1 MIWLWIILAL
11 VLSYLPLINKKIDLA
26 NYMWILIPV
35 DAYGISVAGAT
46 IKPYMIFAVF
56 LPIALYAKNKGTQFD
71 LSASK
76 GQLLAGIISTL
87 IIIVNLFNSTNPAS
101 VKAAFM
107 TLVVYICA
115 QFYVSCTDCSKSD
128 QLNDVFIA
136 SCFGCGIVYI
146 ATYFLMQSGL
156 FTDSIVANV
165 RADNGLYLQMNNMV
179 NGNFSQSFRLRG
191 FSFDPN
197 TMFVQ
202 FIFGITACVSKIAKK
217 FNLYHLVT
225 LLISVFCILLSG
237 SRMGLLC
244 CITAIVITAIVAI
257 SELES
262 IRKKLLSIIATLTI
276 CVGAL
281 IFSMSRFG
289 QSMLSSLFS
298 AYSNRSSLTDEY
310 GRFSIWNECVKIYW
324 EKNPLFGVGYNNMS
338 TYTMTERMTHNT
350 YLQFICECGLLVG
363 GLAVIY
369 FLSIAFIGWSKLRF
383 QHKISKNNGA
393 FLPMVIGYTM
403 TLVSLFSV
411 DNLTCSYLWFG
422 ALTLIKIA
430 YYVPQDTEHTL
441 TA

>member
-26 NYMWILIPV
+26 NYMWLLIPI

-56 LPIALYAKNKGTQFD
+56 LPIVLYAKNKGTQFD

-87 IIIVNLFNSTNPAS
+87 IIIVNLFNNSNPAS

-115 QFYVSCTDCSKSD
+115 QLFVSCSDCSKSE

-146 ATYFLMQSGL
+146 ATYFFMQSGL
-156 FTDSIVANV
+156 FTESIIANV
-165 RADNGLYLQMNNMV
+165 RTDDGLFLQLNNMV
-179 NGNFSQSFRLRG
+179 NGKFTQSFRLRG

-202 FIFGITACVSKIAKK
+202 FIFGITACVSKISKK

-225 LLISVFCILLSG
+225 LLISVFCIILSG

-244 CITAIVITAIVAI
+244 CVIAIIITATVAI

-262 IRKKLLSIIATLTI
+262 VRKKLLSILATLTV
-276 CVGAL
+276 CVGFL

-289 QSMLSSLFS
+289 QSMFSSLLS
-298 AYSNRSSLTDEY
+298 TYSNRSSLTDEY
-310 GRFSIWNECVKIYW
+310 GRFSIWNECIKIYW
-324 EKNPLFGVGYNNMS
+324 EKNPLLGVGYNNMS

-350 YLQFICECGLLVG
+350 YLQFICECGILVG
-363 GLAVIY
+363 GIAVIY
-369 FLSIAFIGWSKLRF
+369 FLSIALIGWSKLKF
-383 QHKISKNNGA
+383 QHIMSKNNSTY
-393 FLPMVIGYTM
+393 LSMVIGYTM
-403 TLVSLFSV
+403 TLVSLVSV
-411 DNLTCSYLWFG
+411 DNLACSYLWFG
-422 ALTLIKIA
+422 ALLLLKMA
-430 YYVPQDTEHTL
+430 YYVPQNTEHIL
-441 TA
+441 TE